1 MIYLILSIL
10 MAVIIV
16 NMLKYYQHKFSAS
29 ILIVFMA
36 NYFTAALLSYLLY
49 PFSFKTLYAFDYISG
64 IMIGTLFLINFLVLQ
79 KNIRENGMS
88 LSIAIMRVSLIIPIV
103 ASHFIFKEL
112 IYIHNKIGILLII
125 ATFVF
130 LGKMKNKT
138 GFLFLIMLFFLT
150 GISDFGMKVYEFYG
164 KNTINTYLFFLFS
177 SALILNIIIVI
188 VRKIKFNKNAF
199 YFGLLLGV
207 PNLLTSYFF
216 MKSLINVPAVIAY
229 PMLGAGIT
237 IFSILT
243 DKFIW
248 HSKIS
253 RTQIAFLIV
262 LIFGI
267 ILINIR

>member
-1 MIYLILSIL
+1 MS
-10 MAVIIV
+10 VIIV

-64 IMIGTLFLINFLVLQ
+64 IIIGILFLTNFLVLQ

-103 ASHFIFKEL
+103 VSHLIFKEL
-112 IYIHNKIGILLII
+112 IFMHNKIGIILILV
-125 ATFVF
+125 TFLF
-130 LGKMKNKT
+130 LGKMKNRS

-150 GISDFGMKVYEFYG
+150 GISDFGMKIYEFYG

-177 SALILNIIIVI
+177 SALILNIIIII

-216 MKSLINVPAVIAY
+216 MKSLRDVPAIIAY

-237 IFSILT
+237 FITILT

-253 RTQIAFLIV
+253 RTQIIFLITLIIGIV
-262 LIFGI
+262 LIH
-267 ILINIR
+267 LK